1 MFVKTACL
9 YQNAPVKT
17 AWLCKHIAAEI
28 SSLSPPSMFDGQA
41 DVFMITERIAF
52 LSDLLV
58 NPDG

>member
-1 MFVKTACL
+1 
-9 YQNAPVKT
+9 
-17 AWLCKHIAAEI
+17 
-28 SSLSPPSMFDGQA
+28 MFDGQA